1 MQHYHVVDGSW
12 ARMEAERAFGKAV
25 RARRRASLLRRCA
38 ACLRLAVHEPAARRA
53 TVRHG
58 YREIALDEITGTL
71 EPHRAEQFDRAFR
84 PSASTRARWMRVWL
98 AAQRGVELP
107 PIRVVAVGGGYAI
120 RDGHHRVSVAHAR
133 GATSIDAI
141 VG

>member
-1 MQHYHVVDGSW
+1 MQHYHAVDGAW

-38 ACLRLAVHEPAARRA
+38 ACLRLAVHDQPGTAS
-53 TVRHG
+53 RHG
-58 YREIALDEITGTL
+58 YREIPLEEITGTL
-71 EPHRAEQFDRAFR
+71 EPHRAKQFDSAFR
-84 PSASTRARWMRVWL
+84 PSASTRARWERVWL
-98 AAQRGVELP
+98 AAQGGIELP
-107 PIRVVAVGGGYAI
+107 PIRVVAVDDGYAI
-120 RDGHHRVSVAHAR
+120 RDGHHRVSVALAR

>member
-1 MQHYHVVDGSW
+1 MQHYHAVDGAW

-25 RARRRASLLRRCA
+25 RAHRRASLLRRCA
-38 ACLRLAVHEPAARRA
+38 ACLRLSVHDQPRTAARR
-53 TVRHG
+53 G
-58 YREIALDEITGTL
+58 YREIPLTEITGTL
-71 EPHRAEQFDRAFR
+71 EPHRAEQFDSAFR
-84 PSASTRARWMRVWL
+84 PTKATRSRWLRVWL
-98 AAQRGVELP
+98 AAQGGVELP
-107 PIRVVAVGGGYAI
+107 PIRVVPVGDGYAI